1 MIDLKIIFVLFYQ
14 NGMIAVMGGKLPK
27 TDVRL
32 YSAEIADDKASV
44 GSKLLQQLWAKVG
57 VTDLEVFDYGPG
69 SQLFV
74 RGSLVNPNVIEV
86 WPKHYTDFESF
97 EHDVVIKALKNETV
111 SSDWLD
117 VFNHTRPN
125 LF

>member
-1 MIDLKIIFVLFYQ
+1 MVDPKIIFVLFYQ
-14 NGMIAVMGGKLPK
+14 NGLIAVMSGKLPK
-27 TDVRL
+27 CDVRL
-32 YSAEIADDKASV
+32 YPEEISEDRAII
-44 GSKLLQQLWAKVG
+44 GSTLLQGLWARVG

-69 SQLFV
+69 AQLFV
-74 RGSLVNPNVIEV
+74 RGSLVNTNVIEV
-86 WPKHYTDFESF
+86 EPKHYTDFESF
-97 EHDVVIKALKNETV
+97 EYDVVVKAIKQETV